1 MATKINIRTLL
12 EAGCHFGHQTRRW
25 NPKMKPFI
33 FGERNG
39 IYILDLKQT
48 ILDADQA
55 YTFVK
60 NVAKG
65 GNVLFVGTKKQ
76 AQEAVK
82 NAAERANMPYINQR
96 WLGGMLTNFVTI
108 RSRIN
113 RMEELEAMVEDG
125 RMAVLPKKEQAVLGK
140 ELTKLQTNLGG
151 ARDMKGLPQALFVID
166 TKREENAIKEAQRL
180 NIPVVALIDTNSDPD
195 EVEYGIPCNDDAI
208 SAVTLMCELMADA
221 CLAGSGKEQVSEA
234 EMAAEPKAEQIS
246 LSSFFFIS
254 LKGTTM
260 AQITAAM
267 VKQLRE
273 MTDSPMMECK
283 KALVE
288 ADGDMDT
295 AVDVLRKNGLAKAAK
310 KAGRETNEGAVA
322 AFVSEDGKSG
332 ALLELSCETDFVG
345 SNAKFTGFASKVAE
359 VVATTEP
366 ADVDALLEMPMG
378 EETVSSEL
386 TEMIHIMGE
395 NMKISR
401 FAARKAENGALASYI
416 HMGGKI
422 GVLVEFAFEK
432 AETAQAESFK
442 TFAHDVALQVAAVAP
457 ICATRDQVP
466 AETVEHEK
474 QIYMAQAAESGKPEA
489 IQEKMA
495 VGRLEK
501 FYKQS
506 VLTEQ
511 EFIKDSSLTIKKYAE
526 QVSKELGDT
535 ITVVAFDRLVRG
547 E

>member
-1 MATKINIRTLL
+1 
-12 EAGCHFGHQTRRW
+12 
-25 NPKMKPFI
+25 
-33 FGERNG
+33 
-39 IYILDLKQT
+39 
-48 ILDADQA
+48 
-55 YTFVK
+55 
-60 NVAKG
+60 
-65 GNVLFVGTKKQ
+65 
-76 AQEAVK
+76 
-82 NAAERANMPYINQR
+82 
-96 WLGGMLTNFVTI
+96 
-108 RSRIN
+108 
-113 RMEELEAMVEDG
+113 
-125 RMAVLPKKEQAVLGK
+125 
-140 ELTKLQTNLGG
+140 
-151 ARDMKGLPQALFVID
+151 
-166 TKREENAIKEAQRL
+166 
-180 NIPVVALIDTNSDPD
+180 
-195 EVEYGIPCNDDAI
+195 
-208 SAVTLMCELMADA
+208 
-221 CLAGSGKEQVSEA
+221 
-234 EMAAEPKAEQIS
+234 
-246 LSSFFFIS
+246 
-254 LKGTTM
+254 M

-288 ADGDMDT
+288 ADGDMDA

-322 AFVSEDGKSG
+322 AFVSEDGKTG

-366 ADVDALLEMPMG
+366 ADVDALLEKPMG

-401 FAARKAENGALASYI
+401 FAARKVENGALASYI

-422 GVLVEFAFEK
+422 GVL
-432 AETAQAESFK
+432 
-442 TFAHDVALQVAAVAP
+442 DVALQVAAVAP

>member
-1 MATKINIRTLL
+1 
-12 EAGCHFGHQTRRW
+12 
-25 NPKMKPFI
+25 
-33 FGERNG
+33 
-39 IYILDLKQT
+39 
-48 ILDADQA
+48 
-55 YTFVK
+55 
-60 NVAKG
+60 
-65 GNVLFVGTKKQ
+65 
-76 AQEAVK
+76 
-82 NAAERANMPYINQR
+82 
-96 WLGGMLTNFVTI
+96 
-108 RSRIN
+108 
-113 RMEELEAMVEDG
+113 
-125 RMAVLPKKEQAVLGK
+125 
-140 ELTKLQTNLGG
+140 
-151 ARDMKGLPQALFVID
+151 
-166 TKREENAIKEAQRL
+166 
-180 NIPVVALIDTNSDPD
+180 
-195 EVEYGIPCNDDAI
+195 
-208 SAVTLMCELMADA
+208 
-221 CLAGSGKEQVSEA
+221 
-234 EMAAEPKAEQIS
+234 
-246 LSSFFFIS
+246 
-254 LKGTTM
+254 M

-288 ADGDMDT
+288 ADGDMDA

-322 AFVSEDGKSG
+322 AFVSEDGKTG

-366 ADVDALLEMPMG
+366 ADVDALLEKPMG

-495 VGRLEK
+495 TGRLEK
-501 FYKQS
+501 FFKES
-506 VLTEQ
+506 TLTEQ
-511 EFIKDSSLTIKKYAE
+511 PFVKNPDQSVSEYAAEVAKNLGGEIKIVDFKRC
-526 QVSKELGDT
+526 VLG
-535 ITVVAFDRLVRG
+535 

>member
-48 ILDADQA
+48 ILDADRA
-55 YTFVK
+55 YTFLK
-60 NVAKG
+60 ETAAKG
-65 GNVLFVGTKKQ
+65 GKILFVGTKKQ

-234 EMAAEPKAEQIS
+234 EMAAEPKAE
-246 LSSFFFIS
+246 
-254 LKGTTM
+254 
-260 AQITAAM
+260 
-267 VKQLRE
+267 
-273 MTDSPMMECK
+273 
-283 KALVE
+283 
-288 ADGDMDT
+288 
-295 AVDVLRKNGLAKAAK
+295 
-310 KAGRETNEGAVA
+310 
-322 AFVSEDGKSG
+322 
-332 ALLELSCETDFVG
+332 
-345 SNAKFTGFASKVAE
+345 
-359 VVATTEP
+359 
-366 ADVDALLEMPMG
+366 
-378 EETVSSEL
+378 
-386 TEMIHIMGE
+386 
-395 NMKISR
+395 
-401 FAARKAENGALASYI
+401 
-416 HMGGKI
+416 
-422 GVLVEFAFEK
+422 
-432 AETAQAESFK
+432 
-442 TFAHDVALQVAAVAP
+442 
-457 ICATRDQVP
+457 
-466 AETVEHEK
+466 
-474 QIYMAQAAESGKPEA
+474 
-489 IQEKMA
+489 
-495 VGRLEK
+495 
-501 FYKQS
+501 
-506 VLTEQ
+506 
-511 EFIKDSSLTIKKYAE
+511 
-526 QVSKELGDT
+526 
-535 ITVVAFDRLVRG
+535 
-547 E
+547 

>member
-1 MATKINIRTLL
+1 
-12 EAGCHFGHQTRRW
+12 
-25 NPKMKPFI
+25 
-33 FGERNG
+33 
-39 IYILDLKQT
+39 
-48 ILDADQA
+48 
-55 YTFVK
+55 
-60 NVAKG
+60 
-65 GNVLFVGTKKQ
+65 
-76 AQEAVK
+76 
-82 NAAERANMPYINQR
+82 
-96 WLGGMLTNFVTI
+96 
-108 RSRIN
+108 
-113 RMEELEAMVEDG
+113 
-125 RMAVLPKKEQAVLGK
+125 
-140 ELTKLQTNLGG
+140 
-151 ARDMKGLPQALFVID
+151 
-166 TKREENAIKEAQRL
+166 
-180 NIPVVALIDTNSDPD
+180 
-195 EVEYGIPCNDDAI
+195 
-208 SAVTLMCELMADA
+208 
-221 CLAGSGKEQVSEA
+221 
-234 EMAAEPKAEQIS
+234 
-246 LSSFFFIS
+246 
-254 LKGTTM
+254 M

-288 ADGDMDT
+288 ADGDMDV

-322 AFVSEDGKSG
+322 AFVSEDGKTG

-366 ADVDALLEMPMG
+366 ADVDALLEKPMG

-422 GVLVEFAFEK
+422 GVLVEK

>member
-1 MATKINIRTLL
+1 
-12 EAGCHFGHQTRRW
+12 
-25 NPKMKPFI
+25 
-33 FGERNG
+33 
-39 IYILDLKQT
+39 
-48 ILDADQA
+48 
-55 YTFVK
+55 
-60 NVAKG
+60 
-65 GNVLFVGTKKQ
+65 
-76 AQEAVK
+76 
-82 NAAERANMPYINQR
+82 
-96 WLGGMLTNFVTI
+96 
-108 RSRIN
+108 
-113 RMEELEAMVEDG
+113 
-125 RMAVLPKKEQAVLGK
+125 
-140 ELTKLQTNLGG
+140 
-151 ARDMKGLPQALFVID
+151 
-166 TKREENAIKEAQRL
+166 
-180 NIPVVALIDTNSDPD
+180 
-195 EVEYGIPCNDDAI
+195 
-208 SAVTLMCELMADA
+208 
-221 CLAGSGKEQVSEA
+221 
-234 EMAAEPKAEQIS
+234 
-246 LSSFFFIS
+246 
-254 LKGTTM
+254 M

-288 ADGDMDT
+288 ADGDMDA

-322 AFVSEDGKSG
+322 AFVSEDGKTG

-366 ADVDALLEMPMG
+366 ADVDALLEKPMG

-489 IQEKMA
+489 IQERMA
-495 VGRLEK
+495 QGRLEK
-501 FYKQS
+501 YFKEF
-506 VLTEQ
+506 VLCEQ
-511 EFIKDSSLTIKKYAE
+511 EFVKDSSVTIDGLAKK
-526 QVSKELGDT
+526 VSKSLGDD
-535 ITVVAFDRLVRG
+535 IKVKSFVLYRFG
-547 E
+547 EEA

>member
-1 MATKINIRTLL
+1 
-12 EAGCHFGHQTRRW
+12 
-25 NPKMKPFI
+25 
-33 FGERNG
+33 
-39 IYILDLKQT
+39 
-48 ILDADQA
+48 
-55 YTFVK
+55 
-60 NVAKG
+60 
-65 GNVLFVGTKKQ
+65 
-76 AQEAVK
+76 
-82 NAAERANMPYINQR
+82 
-96 WLGGMLTNFVTI
+96 
-108 RSRIN
+108 
-113 RMEELEAMVEDG
+113 
-125 RMAVLPKKEQAVLGK
+125 
-140 ELTKLQTNLGG
+140 
-151 ARDMKGLPQALFVID
+151 
-166 TKREENAIKEAQRL
+166 
-180 NIPVVALIDTNSDPD
+180 
-195 EVEYGIPCNDDAI
+195 
-208 SAVTLMCELMADA
+208 
-221 CLAGSGKEQVSEA
+221 
-234 EMAAEPKAEQIS
+234 
-246 LSSFFFIS
+246 
-254 LKGTTM
+254 M

-288 ADGDMDT
+288 ADGDMDA

-322 AFVSEDGKSG
+322 AFVSEDGKTG

-366 ADVDALLEMPMG
+366 ADVDALLEKPMG

-489 IQEKMA
+489 IQEKIA
-495 VGRLEK
+495 LGRMDK
-501 FYKQS
+501 FYKENC
-506 VLTEQ
+506 L
-511 EFIKDSSLTIKKYAE
+511 AE
-526 QVSKELGDT
+526 QDFVKNPDLTVAQYADECAKELGGKIA
-535 ITVVAFDRLVRG
+535 ITGFDRLVRG

>member
-48 ILDADQA
+48 IL
-55 YTFVK
+55 
-60 NVAKG
+60 
-65 GNVLFVGTKKQ
+65 
-76 AQEAVK
+76 EAVK

-234 EMAAEPKAEQIS
+234 EMAAEPKAE
-246 LSSFFFIS
+246 
-254 LKGTTM
+254 
-260 AQITAAM
+260 
-267 VKQLRE
+267 
-273 MTDSPMMECK
+273 
-283 KALVE
+283 
-288 ADGDMDT
+288 
-295 AVDVLRKNGLAKAAK
+295 
-310 KAGRETNEGAVA
+310 
-322 AFVSEDGKSG
+322 
-332 ALLELSCETDFVG
+332 
-345 SNAKFTGFASKVAE
+345 
-359 VVATTEP
+359 
-366 ADVDALLEMPMG
+366 
-378 EETVSSEL
+378 
-386 TEMIHIMGE
+386 
-395 NMKISR
+395 
-401 FAARKAENGALASYI
+401 
-416 HMGGKI
+416 
-422 GVLVEFAFEK
+422 
-432 AETAQAESFK
+432 
-442 TFAHDVALQVAAVAP
+442 
-457 ICATRDQVP
+457 
-466 AETVEHEK
+466 
-474 QIYMAQAAESGKPEA
+474 
-489 IQEKMA
+489 
-495 VGRLEK
+495 
-501 FYKQS
+501 
-506 VLTEQ
+506 
-511 EFIKDSSLTIKKYAE
+511 
-526 QVSKELGDT
+526 
-535 ITVVAFDRLVRG
+535 
-547 E
+547 